1 MSAKKVIPAP
11 EKTEAVKAEVSE
23 KKVES
28 AKEASV
34 VKEAAKVETAPVS
47 EKKTAAPKKAVPK
60 TSKTT
65 KTGKTGKTG
74 KTEKPAVS
82 QNVYIQFAGKEIL
95 EKDIVDQ
102 VKQAWV
108 ANGHRAASI
117 KSLDVYV
124 KPEENMAY
132 YVVNGKDTGSIE
144 L

>member
-65 KTGKTGKTG
+65 KTGKTG